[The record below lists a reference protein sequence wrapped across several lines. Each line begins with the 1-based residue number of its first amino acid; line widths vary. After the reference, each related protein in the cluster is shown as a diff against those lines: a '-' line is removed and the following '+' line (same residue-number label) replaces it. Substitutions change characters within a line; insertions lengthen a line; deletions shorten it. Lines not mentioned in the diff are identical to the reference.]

1 VKLTVR
7 RRLLMLAHCFRLS
20 SRPTKLVTLALI
32 ALGILQTTSLAADP
46 ATRLY
51 VGADKSFVLA
61 LNEPA
66 RKVAVAN
73 PNIADVQVMNPNQLL
88 VNGKAVGVTSLV
100 VFYAKSERS
109 FDLVVHPGPVGA
121 AGTPTLVTRDPHA
134 VWVQRGDKMTE
145 QLFTREKEQWLE
157 LGQVKPETDTGKK

>member
-1 VKLTVR
+1 
-7 RRLLMLAHCFRLS
+7 MLAPRFSRLR
-20 SRPTKLVTLALI
+20 SRSTGLVTFALI
-32 ALGILQTTSLAADP
+32 SIGVFQTTSVAAGP

-100 VFYAKSERS
+100 VFYAKSEQS

-121 AGTPTLVTRDPHA
+121 AGTPALVTKDPHA
-134 VWVQRGDKMTE
+134 VWVQRGEKMTE
-145 QLFTREKEQWLE
+145 QLFTREKDQWLE
-157 LGQVKPETDTGKK
+157 LGQVKPETDTAKK